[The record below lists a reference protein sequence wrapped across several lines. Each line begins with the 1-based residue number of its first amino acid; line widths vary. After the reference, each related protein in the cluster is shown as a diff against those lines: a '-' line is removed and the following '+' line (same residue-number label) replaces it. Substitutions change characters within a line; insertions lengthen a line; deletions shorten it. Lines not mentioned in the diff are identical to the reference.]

1 MLELTHQLP
10 LETTIAESTVTTEL
24 AATEN
29 ALPKEPQDKVQEV
42 LRIASDYFRN
52 EPDWPTFFRQV
63 LGVDGVVRKNFATLQ
78 ELAAFEQ
85 SAEYAEIQRMLARLR
100 GQSKNPD
107 DSTEPTRVIT
117 VRLPRSL
124 HEYLRHEAH
133 ERKTS
138 MNQLCISKLLQLI
151 DEKLV
156 PAD

>member
-10 LETTIAESTVTTEL
+10 LEATITESTFTETTVPD
-24 AATEN
+24 A
-29 ALPKEPQDKVQEV
+29 ALPQEPQDKVQDV

-52 EPDWPTFFRQV
+52 GPDWPTYFRQI
-63 LGVDGVVRKNFATLQ
+63 LGVDGVVRKHFTTPQ

-85 SAEYAEIQRMLARLR
+85 TPAFAEIQRMLARLR

-156 PAD
+156 PVD